1 MNVNIIIIGARNYN
15 INYDSNNYE
24 SWNNELQA
32 DYETLNI
39 LRQKYNLICLDNEY
53 QTDIE
58 FFKKDNFIFGDTKYL
73 DINSHNIIIEFA
85 NLLDENHVVHSHNTQ
100 NNEVIKYKNYKISW
114 LSCCCEW
121 NQRFPL
127 KTIELIIQNNY
138 LTPMDTNEPKCNVI
152 QSR

>member
-121 NQRFPL
+121 N
-127 KTIELIIQNNY
+127 
-138 LTPMDTNEPKCNVI
+138 
-152 QSR
+152 